1 MSFVSGK
8 RESIAYMG
16 AATEKKDLQPTK
28 ESVQYIV
35 KRKHGLKKVKKRK
48 RPIRKNKRRVRQ
60 LTPHAKINALARE
73 KKKTVWTPI

>member
-35 KRKHGLKKVKKRK
+35 KRKHGLKKSKKEEASNTEK
-48 RPIRKNKRRVRQ
+48 QKKSPAAN
-60 LTPHAKINALARE
+60 PAR
-73 KKKTVWTPI
+73 TR

>member
-1 MSFVSGK
+1 MSFVSCK
-8 RESIAYMG
+8 RESML
-16 AATEKKDLQPTK
+16 TWVLQQKKDLQPTK

-73 KKKTVWTPI
+73 KKKIVWTPI